1 METTQNTA
9 QLVKWTIDTMH
20 SEVLFKVKHLV
31 ISTVTG
37 SFKSFTGSASFIE
50 GNLEGADINFS
61 IDVNSIDTNQ
71 SQRDGHL
78 KSGDFFDAENYPT
91 IDFQSTSFT
100 QKDDDNYT
108 LVGDLT
114 IRGVTRKVE
123 INAEYGG
130 TEKDA
135 YGNQKIGFEVTG
147 TINRKEFGLTYNA
160 LTETGGLA
168 IGENIKLIANIQL
181 QKS

>member
-1 METTQNTA
+1 METTEQ
-9 QLVKWTIDTMH
+9 QLVKWTIDNAH

-37 SFKSFTGSASFIE
+37 SFKSFN
-50 GNLEGADINFS
+50 GNATFQNDTLENADINFQL
-61 IDVNSIDTNQ
+61 DVSSIDTNQ
-71 SQRDGHL
+71 AQRDGHL

-91 IDFQSTSFT
+91 IDFQSTSFK
-100 QKDDDNYT
+100 QKDDENYT
-108 LVGDLT
+108 LAGNLT
-114 IRGVTRKVE
+114 IRGVTKPVE
-123 INAEYGG
+123 VNAEYGG

-135 YGNQKIGFEVTG
+135 YGNQKIGFEITG
-147 TINRKEFGLTYNA
+147 IVNRKEFGLTYNA

-181 QKS
+181 QKEA